1 MFRVF
6 AVATFLSCF
15 IISASA
21 QTPPAPGPTVPG
33 PAAQVATP
41 AKPAARKPAKMKSG
55 GKLLTAP
62 AESGPCQI
70 GVISTIG
77 DKFTV
82 QKVGL
87 TVFGNEF
94 AEVPIEP
101 WGLDDL
107 VVARVRAAA
116 PGTAVR
122 KIAYAKGAF
131 EPYYHPPL
139 KLFRNQDEDL
149 SGIVRQVAGNA
160 GCARYVV
167 LTTYTGQLD
176 GTNQGLPGIGVVNH
190 GTSLLSY
197 TFLFA
202 NISVRMFDGQTFAVG
217 KNPYANLESV
227 LTHIAANLTK
237 NETMHKLD
245 NSAFPASPPEAVGST
260 TLRDGTRDLLAERL
274 DKILPAYF
282 KE

>member
-6 AVATFLSCF
+6 AAATILSCF
-15 IISASA
+15 ILAASA
-21 QTPPAPGPTVPG
+21 QTPPAPAPM
-33 PAAQVATP
+33 AQSATP
-41 AKPAARKPAKMKSG
+41 AKPAAKKSAKAKSG
-55 GKLLTAP
+55 GKLQAAP

-82 QKVGL
+82 QKVGV

-94 AEVPIEP
+94 AEVPVEP

-107 VVARVRAAA
+107 VVARVRAVV
-116 PGTAVR
+116 PGMTVR

-176 GTNQGLPGIGVVNH
+176 GTNQGLPGIGVINRDAAI
-190 GTSLLSY
+190 LSY

-202 NISVRMFDGQTFAVG
+202 NISVRTFDGQTFAVG

-237 NETMHKLD
+237 NETMHKVD
-245 NSAFPASPPEAVGST
+245 NSAFPASPPDAVNSAA
-260 TLRDGTRDLLAERL
+260 LRDGTRDLLAERL